1 MAFEKY
7 LVDYCSPTLA
17 SVKTANLF
25 NWFYESSTE
34 LWEQVSYWNLLMNPK
49 GVYLYVLKEH
59 PKKALIY
66 VCRKSRLAENL
77 SRPGVAAFLAGYGYG
92 ELDVDAAIEQVRGAL
107 ARTIT
112 RRFCEDGQLRVVT
125 LDAEVEKKIIS
136 SLTRNEQGV
145 YLAMGPD
152 LMQQIV
158 TQMAEYIRKFNEL
171 SQTPVI
177 LVSQVIRGYFSKMIT
192 QFYPSVYVLSFNE
205 VTSSVQIQAI
215 GNIAM
220 DTASRKAVAR

>member
-77 SRPGVAAFLAGYGYG
+77 CRPGVAAFLAGYGYG
-92 ELDVDAAIEQVRGAL
+92 ELDVDAAIERLKSRFDKGEDFPHEIGVFLDYPLGDVIGFIENSGHNYKCSGCWKVYCDECESRRLFAMYQKCRD
-107 ARTIT
+107 IYT
-112 RRFCEDGQLRVVT
+112 RLY
-125 LDAEVEKKIIS
+125 
-136 SLTRNEQGV
+136 EQG
-145 YLAMGPD
+145 
-152 LMQQIV
+152 
-158 TQMAEYIRKFNEL
+158 R
-171 SQTPVI
+171 
-177 LVSQVIRGYFSKMIT
+177 
-192 QFYPSVYVLSFNE
+192 SVFQL
-205 VTSSVQIQAI
+205 T
-215 GNIAM
+215 
-220 DTASRKAVAR
+220 VAA

>member
-25 NWFYESSTE
+25 NWFYESNTE

-92 ELDVDAAIEQVRGAL
+92 ELDVDAAIERLKSRFDKGEDFPHEIGVFLDYPLGDVIGFMVNGGKNYKCRGLWKVYTDAGTAVRTFEKYRKCKDTYGRL
-107 ARTIT
+107 WKEGRTV
-112 RRFCEDGQLRVVT
+112 GQLT
-125 LDAEVEKKIIS
+125 
-136 SLTRNEQGV
+136 
-145 YLAMGPD
+145 
-152 LMQQIV
+152 
-158 TQMAEYIRKFNEL
+158 
-171 SQTPVI
+171 
-177 LVSQVIRGYFSKMIT
+177 
-192 QFYPSVYVLSFNE
+192 
-205 VTSSVQIQAI
+205 
-215 GNIAM
+215 
-220 DTASRKAVAR
+220 VAA

>member
-77 SRPGVAAFLAGYGYG
+77 SRPGVAAFLENRRMRRLHDFFDLFPGGS
-92 ELDVDAAIEQVRGAL
+92 GAL
-107 ARTIT
+107 RKRPVPH
-112 RRFCEDGQLRVVT
+112 RRSLCGPKRGSLHFGSGSGAFSGFPAPGVN
-125 LDAEVEKKIIS
+125 S
-136 SLTRNEQGV
+136 SRQGR
-145 YLAMGPD
+145 GPD
-152 LMQQIV
+152 AHLLRPGPLLLIGERIFFGGIPLLGRIIC
-158 TQMAEYIRKFNEL
+158 A
-171 SQTPVI
+171 PV
-177 LVSQVIRGYFSKMIT
+177 
-192 QFYPSVYVLSFNE
+192 SF
-205 VTSSVQIQAI
+205 
-215 GNIAM
+215 
-220 DTASRKAVAR
+220 